1 MIGNSRVASVKAGV
15 WEVADGRL
23 LCGACVGMPAGVVD
37 TGGIVDVDA
46 TGGSI
51 DVGVVTLG

>member
-15 WEVADGRL
+15 WEVADG
-23 LCGACVGMPAGVVD
+23 
-37 TGGIVDVDA
+37 GIVYVDA

-51 DVGVVTLG
+51 DVGDVTLG